1 MIIVF
6 GSINMDMSLKVKSFP
21 SAGETVL
28 SSSYTST
35 PGGKGANQ
43 ALAAA
48 RTGAKTALVGK
59 VGDDGPGLRILNNLK
74 RNAVMTSG
82 IAKSEDLPTGMALI
96 MKDKSGENRIVV
108 ASGANSQVSADQA
121 PSEILHGGNVLVLQM
136 EVPIEQN
143 AIVMKSAR
151 ENGAKVILNLA
162 PSLAVPKPMLSLVD
176 YLIVNQI
183 EARQLGERLNINVDN
198 DTSKLAAALAKEGN
212 LTCIVTLGPD
222 GVVCVAPDGKGWEIP
237 SMNLGDKVVDASG
250 AGDCFCGTFAACI
263 HDGKQLTTA
272 LRMATI
278 ASGLSCLKDGTQDS
292 YPYVDDV
299 EEVMKTF
306 AEAKPL

>member
-6 GSINMDMSLKVKSFP
+6 GSINMDMSLKLKSFP
-21 SAGETVL
+21 EEGETVL
-28 SSSYTST
+28 SSSYISA

-48 RTGAKTALVGK
+48 RIGAKTALVGK
-59 VGDDGPGLRILNNLK
+59 IGDDGPGLRILSNLK

-82 IAKSEDLPTGMALI
+82 IAKSENLPTGMAFI

-121 PSEILHGGNVLVLQM
+121 PAEILHRDNIVVLQM

-143 AIVMKSAR
+143 AIVMKTAR
-151 ENGAKVILNLA
+151 ENGAKVILNMA
-162 PSLAVPKPMLSLVD
+162 PSLAIPKQMLSLVD

-183 EARQLGERLNINVDN
+183 EARQLGARLKIDVEH

-212 LTCIVTLGPD
+212 LTCIVTLGAE
-222 GVVCVAPDGKGWEIP
+222 GVVCVSPDGKGYKIP
-237 SMNLGDKVVDASG
+237 SMNLGEKAVDASG

-263 HDGKQLTTA
+263 HDGKTLETA

-278 ASGLSCLKDGTQDS
+278 ASGLSCLKEGTQDS

-299 EEVMKTF
+299 KEVLKTF
-306 AEAKPL
+306 ADVTPL